1 MKPLHR
7 LLQFSLPRFARIATL
22 LFWSFGAVHAQT
34 DTTTKAAYQQILR
47 SKHNIA
53 SSILLTKQMPGFLE
67 RDLRSGSWDAV
78 TWHSQW
84 AEVGYA
90 NGNVQSTT
98 DSSIF
103 RGSEFHAGVYF
114 PLSSIS
120 MGRRLYDI
128 RGMLLVPAVSLGY
141 SYLNLNKQI
150 TQGIRLSPSVSLQF
164 PFFGLEARLN
174 ADYRFNAPKTVKS
187 FSLYPEVGIRI
198 DGLYNLMDP
207 ESVYIGHAEG
217 TITSRNTSYSTSSHR
232 EGDYVITTTYKT
244 ETTISTPYSIDRY
257 IKSVGAFLAVGP
269 RYTFKDVP
277 YAGRTRLY
285 GIGYYIRTGSWSSD
299 LILDYGKAG
308 FASSLQN
315 PQNVENPD
323 PAIPK
328 MNRDDRRM
336 TGHYNVWR
344 AQIRYGLDL
353 IELYASAFGSDIVA
367 SGNEVKF
374 SRITGGFGFG
384 FASVSAP
391 YYDSPAGA
399 ALADSIYNA
408 DFTLL
413 ATSRNY
419 ARLAQS
425 GPLYSFYL
433 ALEAGCIQINF
444 ERTFYARAALASINT
459 VTVAYLFPYNRI
471 YKKNKAIRSYKKY
484 INTH

>member
-1 MKPLHR
+1 MT
-7 LLQFSLPRFARIATL
+7 LLQRPLQTLSQRFALAATL
-22 LFWSFGAVHAQT
+22 LLPGTAAMWAQSDST
-34 DTTTKAAYQQILR
+34 AKAEYQKILR
-47 SKHNIA
+47 SKHNIT
-53 SSILLTKQMPGFLE
+53 SSIMLSRHTPGFLSKN
-67 RDLRSGSWDAV
+67 LRNGSWDAV

-90 NGNVQSTT
+90 NGNFNSTT
-98 DSSIF
+98 DSSVF
-103 RGSEFHAGVYF
+103 RGSEFHAALYF
-114 PLSSIS
+114 PINGLA

-128 RGMLLVPAVSLGY
+128 RGMLLMPAFSLGY
-141 SYLNLNKQI
+141 SSLNLNKQI
-150 TQGIRLSPSVSLQF
+150 THGLRLSPSLSLQF
-164 PFFGLEARLN
+164 PFFGIEARFN
-174 ADYRFNAPKTVKS
+174 ADYRFNAPNSVKS
-187 FSLYPEVGIRI
+187 FSVYPEVGIRI

-207 ESVYIGHAEG
+207 QSVYIGHAEG
-217 TITSRNTSYSTSSHR
+217 TITSRNTSYSTTSHR
-232 EGDYVITTTYKT
+232 EGDYIVTTTYRT
-244 ETTISTPYSIDRY
+244 ETTTSTPYSIDRY

-285 GIGYYIRTGSWSSD
+285 GLGYYVRTGAWSSD
-299 LILDYGKAG
+299 LVLDYGKAG

-315 PQNVENPD
+315 PQNAENPG

-328 MNRDDRRM
+328 INRDDKRM

-353 IELYASAFGSDIVA
+353 IELYASAFGSSIVA
-367 SGNEVKF
+367 SGDQVKF

-384 FASVSAP
+384 FASISAP

-399 ALADSIYNA
+399 ALADSIYNT

-413 ATSRNY
+413 ATSRNN
-419 ARLAQS
+419 ARLAQN
-425 GPLYSFYL
+425 GPLYAFYL

-471 YKKNKAIRSYKKY
+471 YKKNKAIRSYKNY